1 MIDDILKDAEIRMG
15 KTIDSL
21 KGDLSKMR
29 TGRANTSLIEHIQV
43 SAYGSDTPLNQVANI
58 SVGDARSLT
67 VTPWDKSMVKAIEKG
82 IMDSGLGLNPVTAG
96 EVIRVPLP
104 PLTEERRKEMIR
116 LVRQEVES
124 SRVAVRNIRRDANS
138 DFKSLQKEK
147 EISEDEERNGGERV
161 QKLTDQKI
169 VEIDKLLEEKEKDLM
184 EI

>member
-1 MIDDILKDAEIRMG
+1 MINEILKDSETRMG
-15 KTIDSL
+15 KTIEAL

-29 TGRANTSLIEHIQV
+29 TGRANTSLVEDIKV

-96 EVIRVPLP
+96 EVIRIPLP
-104 PLTEERRKEMIR
+104 PLTEDRRKEMIR
-116 LVRQEVES
+116 LVRQEVET

-138 DFKSLQKEK
+138 DFKSLLKEK
-147 EISEDEERNGGERV
+147 EISEDEERNGSEKV

-169 VEIDKLLEEKEKDLM
+169 VEIDKLLAEKEKDLM

>member
-1 MIDDILKDAEIRMG
+1 MIDEILKDAEVRMG
-15 KTIDSL
+15 KTIDAL
-21 KGDLSKMR
+21 KGDLSRMR
-29 TGRANTSLIEHIQV
+29 TGRANTSLVEHIKI
-43 SAYGSDTPLNQVANI
+43 SAYGSNTPLNQVANI

-96 EVIRVPLP
+96 EVIRIPLP
-104 PLTEERRKEMIR
+104 PLTEDRRKEMIR

-147 EISEDEERNGGERV
+147 EISEDEERNGTEQI
-161 QKLTDQKI
+161 QKLTDKKV

>member
-1 MIDDILKDAEIRMG
+1 VIDDILKDAEIRMG
-15 KTIDSL
+15 KTIEAL
-21 KGDLSKMR
+21 KNDLSKMR

-43 SAYGSDTPLNQVANI
+43 SCYGADTPLNQVANI
-58 SVGDARSLT
+58 SVGDARTLT
-67 VTPWDKSMVKAIEKG
+67 VTPWDKSMVKPIEKA

-124 SRVAVRNIRRDANS
+124 SRVAVRNIRRDANN
-138 DFKSLQKEK
+138 DFKTLQKEK
-147 EISEDEERNGGERV
+147 EISEDDERRAGELV

-169 VEIDKLLEEKEKDLM
+169 VEIDKLLEDKEKDLM

>member
-1 MIDDILKDAEIRMG
+1 VIDDILKDAEIRMG
-15 KTIDSL
+15 KTIEAL
-21 KGDLSKMR
+21 KNDLSKMR

-43 SAYGSDTPLNQVANI
+43 SCYGADTPLNQVANI
-58 SVGDARSLT
+58 SVGDARTLT
-67 VTPWDKSMVKAIEKG
+67 VTPWDKSMVKPIEKA

-138 DFKSLQKEK
+138 DFKTLLKEK
-147 EISEDEERNGGERV
+147 EISEDDERRASDLV

-169 VEIDKLLEEKEKDLM
+169 VEVDKLLEEKEKDLM

>member
-15 KTIDSL
+15 KTIEAL

-29 TGRANTSLIEHIQV
+29 TGRANTSLIEHIKV
-43 SAYGSDTPLNQVANI
+43 SAYGADTPLNQVANI

-67 VTPWDKSMVKAIEKG
+67 VTPWDKSMVKPIEKA

-161 QKLTDQKI
+161 QKLTDQKV

>member
-1 MIDDILKDAEIRMG
+1 MIDDILKDAEVRMG
-15 KTIDSL
+15 KTIEAL
-21 KGDLSKMR
+21 KNDLSKMR
-29 TGRANTSLIEHIQV
+29 TGRASTGLVEHIQV
-43 SAYGSDTPLNQVANI
+43 SCYGSETPLNQVANI
-58 SVGDARSLT
+58 SVGDAPSLT
-67 VTPWDKSMVKAIEKG
+67 VTPWDKSMVKPIEKA

-96 EVIRVPLP
+96 EVIRIPLP

-124 SRVAVRNIRRDANS
+124 SRVAVRNVRRDANS
-138 DFKSLQKEK
+138 DLKALQKEK
-147 EISEDEERNGGERV
+147 EISEDDERRGSDLI

>member
-1 MIDDILKDAEIRMG
+1 VIDDILKDAEIRMG
-15 KTIDSL
+15 KTIESL
-21 KGDLSKMR
+21 KNDLSKMR

-43 SAYGSDTPLNQVANI
+43 SCYGADTPLNQVANI

-67 VTPWDKSMVKAIEKG
+67 VTPWDKSMVKPIEKA

-138 DFKSLQKEK
+138 DFKTLLKEK
-147 EISEDEERNGGERV
+147 EISEDDERRASDLV
-161 QKLTDQKI
+161 QKLTDKKI

>member
-104 PLTEERRKEMIR
+104 PLTEDRRKEMIR

-138 DFKSLQKEK
+138 DFKTLQKEK

-169 VEIDKLLEEKEKDLM
+169 VVIDKLLEEKEKDLM

>member
-15 KTIDSL
+15 KTIEAL
-21 KGDLSKMR
+21 KNDLSKMR

-43 SAYGSDTPLNQVANI
+43 SCYGADTPLNQVANI
-58 SVGDARSLT
+58 SVGDARTLT
-67 VTPWDKSMVKAIEKG
+67 VTPWDKSMVKPIEKA

-124 SRVAVRNIRRDANS
+124 SRVAVRNIRRDANN
-138 DFKSLQKEK
+138 DFKTLQKEK
-147 EISEDEERNGGERV
+147 EISEDDERRAGELV

-169 VEIDKLLEEKEKDLM
+169 VEIDKLLEDKEKDLM